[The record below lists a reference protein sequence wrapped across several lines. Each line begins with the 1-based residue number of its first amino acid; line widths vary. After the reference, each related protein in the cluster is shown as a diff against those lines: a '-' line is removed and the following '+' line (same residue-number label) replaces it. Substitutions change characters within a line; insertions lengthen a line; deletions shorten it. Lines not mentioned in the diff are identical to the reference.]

1 MDDIFIYCVVL
12 PSGVHE
18 MVTPCAD
25 GYTVYLNALDC
36 KERQR
41 QALNHVI
48 KHINKADYE
57 KTDVQTIESNA
68 HRKE

>member
-36 KERQR
+36 KDRQE

-48 KHINKADYE
+48 RHIKNGDFE
-57 KTDVQTIESNA
+57 KVNVQTIEA
-68 HRKE
+68 ETHGKE